1 MQRFAGMGKYEELKV
16 FKISYE
22 LAFPIHQQSLTFP
35 KYEQY
40 ALADQIRRSSR
51 STCSNIVEAYRKR
64 RYPKHFISK
73 LSDADSEN
81 TETSLW
87 LDFAKRF
94 DYLTKDKFEE
104 LKEQCSNVGRL
115 LNFMMKNHE
124 IFS

>member
-1 MQRFAGMGKYEELKV
+1 MGKFEELKV

-22 LAFPIHQQSLTFP
+22 LAFVIHQQSLTFP

-40 ALADQIRRSSR
+40 ALADQLRRSSR
-51 STCSNIVEAYRKR
+51 SICANVAEAYRKR

-87 LDFAKRF
+87 LDFARRF
-94 DYLTKDKFEE
+94 DYIDQVCFEE
-104 LKEQCSNVGRL
+104 LKEQCDSIGRL
-115 LNFMMKNHE
+115 LNFMMKNHTM
-124 IFS
+124 FC